1 MVGAE
6 QHLGGGGEVRRVA
19 TRLRA
24 ENHANISAV
33 RIECPLLGVKRT
45 SLGLAG
51 MSTNDP
57 KQTFASI
64 VLRFDF

>member
-24 ENHANISAV
+24 SIKIAD
-33 RIECPLLGVKRT
+33 
-45 SLGLAG
+45 AG
-51 MSTNDP
+51 S
-57 KQTFASI
+57 SH
-64 VLRFDF
+64 